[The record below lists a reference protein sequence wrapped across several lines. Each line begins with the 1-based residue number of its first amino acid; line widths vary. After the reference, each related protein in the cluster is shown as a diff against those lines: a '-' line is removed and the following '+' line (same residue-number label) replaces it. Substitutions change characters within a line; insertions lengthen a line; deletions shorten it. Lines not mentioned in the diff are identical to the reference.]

1 MVEVSALIS
10 SLISNPTLIAIFG
23 GIILAIGALF
33 KGRIDGAAKE
43 RQKQAAA
50 ETKARDISD
59 EVDNDLGTLTADQKR
74 KELGTWDR

>member
-1 MVEVSALIS
+1 MTALIGFI
-10 SLISNPTLIAIFG
+10 LSNPTVIAIFA
-23 GIILAIGALF
+23 GIIGIVAALF

-50 ETKARDISD
+50 ETKARDIAD

>member
-1 MVEVSALIS
+1 MTALL
-10 SLISNPTLIAIFG
+10 SLLTGPN
-23 GIILAIGALF
+23 GILVGLGAVLLAIVGAF
-33 KGRIDGAAKE
+33 MKGRISGAAKE

-50 ETKARDISD
+50 ETKARDIAD

>member
-1 MVEVSALIS
+1 MTALLGFI
-10 SLISNPTLIAIFG
+10 LSNPTVIAILAG
-23 GIILAIGALF
+23 VIGIVAALF
-33 KGRIDGAAKE
+33 KGRLDGAAKE

-50 ETKARDISD
+50 ETKARDIAD

>member
-1 MVEVSALIS
+1 MTALIGFI
-10 SLISNPTLIAIFG
+10 LSNPTVIAIFA
-23 GIILAIGALF
+23 GIIGIVAALF

-50 ETKARDISD
+50 ETKARDIAD
-59 EVDNDLGTLTADQKR
+59 EVDRDIGTLTADQKR